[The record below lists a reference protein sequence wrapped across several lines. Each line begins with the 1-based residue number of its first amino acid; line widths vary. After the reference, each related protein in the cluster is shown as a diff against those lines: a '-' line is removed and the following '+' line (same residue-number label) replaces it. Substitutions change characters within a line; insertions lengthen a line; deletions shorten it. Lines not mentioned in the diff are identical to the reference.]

1 MTKTPNLI
9 DNSRPLDL
17 ICMGRVAVDFYAEQL
32 HSALE
37 DAQSF
42 RKYLGGCAGNTAVGT
57 ARLGLK
63 SAMFSCV
70 GTDDMGVYLRNTLAK
85 EGVDT
90 SLLRSTAKHLTAL
103 VLLGVNPPER
113 FPLIF
118 YRENCADMQIQAEDA
133 EPEIFKKAKALL
145 ITGTGLST
153 PEMRD
158 ATRQAVKV
166 AKECGC
172 AIILDIDYRP
182 VLWGL
187 TEAGDG
193 ETRFVA
199 SAEVTQEIQPFLA
212 DLDLIVGTEEEV
224 QICAGKSVA
233 DSAETLESCLT
244 AIQQQSSAT
253 IVLKR
258 GADGCEVYSPESA
271 NPVSARSFQ
280 IEVLNVLGAGDAFMS
295 GFLRGWLRKESLETC
310 ALYGNACGALVVTRH
325 GCSPAAPSFAEIEYF
340 IQHFDDAPNL
350 ALPTHQS
357 FWSKMNQLH
366 LQTELRN
373 VMREGQLQKSERP
386 VREELLILAFDHR
399 TQFEETCRENGLS
412 TDKIADFKDQV
423 CKGFQN
429 VRKSNSHKGLAI
441 LIDPEYGRNILTNS
455 ADADYTIGVPIEKAG
470 SFPVEWLSED
480 SLYQQLLVRPAD
492 WFVKVLWHFHSQM
505 SAEEKITQLTQ
516 LKKLSEVCATLKRKL
531 MLELIIPDNFAK
543 NESHLSAGKTLGDA
557 MTEVYQAGINPYWWK
572 ITALDNE
579 EEWQTM
585 TGVLDK
591 YDPEVGVII
600 LGNNAPIEQFDKWFR
615 IARST
620 PHTCGFAVGRSI
632 FWEPWIQ
639 FAEGKITETEVTSM
653 IEERYQQVI
662 DIWQNL

>member
-1 MTKTPNLI
+1 MSKTANLI

-32 HSALE
+32 HSPLE

-57 ARLGLK
+57 SRLGLN
-63 SAMFSCV
+63 STMFSCI
-70 GTDDMGVYLRNTLAK
+70 GTDDMGVYLQSTLEK

-90 SLLRSTAKHLTAL
+90 SLLRSTAEHLTAL

-118 YRENCADMQIQAEDA
+118 YRENCADMQIQPEDA
-133 EPEIFKKAKALL
+133 DPEIFKKAKALL

-153 PEMRD
+153 AEMRE

-172 AIILDIDYRP
+172 AVILDIDYRP

-199 SAEVTQEIQPFLA
+199 SEEVTREIQPFLA

-233 DSAETLESCLT
+233 DSEETLESCLA
-244 AIQQQSSAT
+244 AIRQQSSAT
-253 IVLKR
+253 VVLKR

-295 GFLRGWLRKESLETC
+295 GFLRGWLRKESLQTC

-340 IQHFDDAPNL
+340 IRHFDDAHNL
-350 ALPTHQS
+350 AQQQQT
-357 FWSKMNQLH
+357 FWSKMDQLH
-366 LQTELRN
+366 LRTEFRNLR
-373 VMREGQLQKSERP
+373 REGHPQKMKLP
-386 VREELLILAFDHR
+386 LREELLILAFDHR
-399 TQFEETCRENGLS
+399 TQFEDTCRENALS
-412 TDKIADFKDQV
+412 TDKITDFKDQV

-429 VRKSNSHKGLAI
+429 VRKSNNHKGLAI
-441 LIDPEYGRNILTNS
+441 LIDPEYGQNILTNS

-470 SFPVEWLSED
+470 SFPVEWLTED
-480 SLYQQLLVRPAD
+480 SLYQQLLVRPAN
-492 WFVKVLWHFHSQM
+492 WFVKVLWHFHP
-505 SAEEKITQLTQ
+505 EINPEDKNTQLAQ
-516 LKKLSEVCATLKRKL
+516 LQKLNEVCAALKRKL
-531 MLELIIPDNFAK
+531 MLELIIPDDFAK
-543 NESHLSAGKTLGDA
+543 NESQVSSGKTMGEA
-557 MTEVYQAGINPYWWK
+557 MTEVYQASINPYWWK
-572 ITALDNE
+572 ITALDTE

-600 LGNNAPIEQFDKWFR
+600 LGNNAPIEQFERWFR
-615 IARST
+615 VARST

-632 FWEPWIQ
+632 FWEPWIK
-639 FAEGKITETEVTSM
+639 FAEGKITETEVSSM
-653 IEERYQQVI
+653 IAERYQQVI
-662 DIWQNL
+662 NIWYNR